1 MPRIPQEI
9 ANNMFQT
16 ALTDSDKAALQR
28 IVRCQVG
35 NMRSELEQGDYP
47 EASRCWNFLKQLR
60 IIEHSE
66 IAELMQG
73 QVIPQ
78 MRTHAAERTA
88 TFNEY
93 ASQHNFT
100 EAERLLAL
108 LHALNEHFPDENL
121 VDLGNLNATLNTARE
136 QHTAQQK
143 AQEEARRA
151 QENAQKAQEE
161 ARRAQE
167 NAQKA
172 QEEARRAQE
181 NTQRAQE
188 EARREREELEALER
202 RRQAELDA
210 ERERRQ
216 RGNEEGIY
224 LQ

>member
-167 NAQKA
+167 N
-172 QEEARRAQE
+172 
-181 NTQRAQE
+181 TQRAQE